1 MSTPAF
7 VQAVYDSG
15 IAAFMRGSLKA
26 MPLIEATHV
35 LAIATVFGTIF
46 IVDLRLLGI
55 AGTNRPYSVVAR
67 EMLGKTWAAFIV
79 AVITG
84 MLLVTP
90 NAITYY
96 VNTAFRL
103 KLLAL
108 LLAGINMLVFQ
119 VLTARTMPQWDNSP
133 RTPTAARTAAI
144 VSLVLWTA
152 IIFLGRWIGF
162 TKGYD
167 FAVPQDVQFEFP
179 Q

>member
-7 VQAVYDSG
+7 VQAIYDSG
-15 IAAFMRGSLKA
+15 IAMWMRGSLKA

-55 AGTNRPYSVVAR
+55 AGTNRPYSLVAR

-79 AVITG
+79 AVVTG
-84 MLLVTP
+84 IMLVTP

-108 LLAGINMLVFQ
+108 LLAGINMVVFQ
-119 VLTARTMPQWDNSP
+119 LLTARTMPQWDSSP
-133 RTPTAARTAAI
+133 RPPTAARTAAI
-144 VSLVLWTA
+144 ISLVLWTA

-167 FAVPQDVQFEFP
+167 FAVPEDVQFEFP

>member
-15 IAAFMRGSLKA
+15 IAHFMRGSLKA

-46 IVDLRLLGI
+46 IVDLRLLGV
-55 AGTNRPYSVVAR
+55 AGTRRPYSVVAR

-108 LLAGINMLVFQ
+108 LLAGINMLIFQ
-119 VLTARTMPQWDNSP
+119 MLTARSLPQWDNSP
-133 RTPTAARTAAI
+133 KAPVAARTAAI

-167 FAVPQDVQFEFP
+167 FAVPEEVQFEFP

>member
-7 VQAVYDSG
+7 VQALYDSG
-15 IAAFMRGSLKA
+15 IAVWMRDSLKA

-35 LAIATVFGTIF
+35 LAIATVFGTIL
-46 IVDLRLLGI
+46 IVDLRLLGV
-55 AGTNRPYSVVAR
+55 AGTGRPYSVVAR
-67 EMLGKTWAAFIV
+67 EMLGKTWTAFV
-79 AVITG
+79 LAVITG
-84 MLLVTP
+84 ARMVAP

-96 VNTAFRL
+96 GNTAFRL

-108 LLAGINMLVFQ
+108 VLAGLNMVIFQ
-119 VLTARTMPQWDNSP
+119 LLTARTMPTWDTSAK
-133 RTPTAARTAAI
+133 TPTAARTAAI
-144 VSLVLWTA
+144 ISLVLWTA

-167 FAVPQDVQFEFP
+167 FSVPEDVQFEFP

>member
-7 VQAVYDSG
+7 VQALYDSG
-15 IAAFMRGSLKA
+15 VAMWMRDSLKA

-35 LAIATVFGTIF
+35 LAIATVFGTIL
-46 IVDLRLLGI
+46 IVDLRLLGV
-55 AGTNRPYSVVAR
+55 AGTGRPYSVVAR
-67 EMLGKTWAAFIV
+67 EMLAKTWTAFV
-79 AVITG
+79 LAVITG
-84 MLLVTP
+84 ALMVAP

-96 VNTAFRL
+96 GNTAFRL

-108 LLAGINMLVFQ
+108 VLAGLNMVIFQ
-119 VLTARTMPQWDNSP
+119 LLTARTMPAWDTSP
-133 RTPTAARTAAI
+133 RAPAAARTAAI
-144 VSLVLWTA
+144 ISLLLWTA

-167 FAVPQDVQFEFP
+167 FSVPEDVQFEFP

>member
-1 MSTPAF
+1 MSTPAI
-7 VQAVYDSG
+7 VQAIYDSG
-15 IAAFMRGSLKA
+15 IAMWMRGSLKA

-84 MLLVTP
+84 ALLVAP

-96 VNTAFRL
+96 GNTAFRL
-103 KLLAL
+103 KMLAL
-108 LLAGINMLVFQ
+108 LVAGLNMVIFQ
-119 VLTARTMPQWDNSP
+119 ILTARSMPSWDNSP
-133 RTPTAARTAAI
+133 RTPGAARTAALISLI
-144 VSLVLWTA
+144 VWTA

-167 FAVPQDVQFEFP
+167 FSVPEDVQFEFP
-179 Q
+179 

>member
-1 MSTPAF
+1 MNTPAF
-7 VQAVYDSG
+7 VQAIYDSG
-15 IAAFMRGSLKA
+15 IAMWMRGSLKA

-46 IVDLRLLGI
+46 IVDLRLLGM
-55 AGTNRPYSVVAR
+55 AGTSRPYSVVAR

-108 LLAGINMLVFQ
+108 LLAGINMVVFQ
-119 VLTARTMPQWDNSP
+119 VLTARTMPQWDTSP
-133 RTPTAARTAAI
+133 RPPGAARTAAI
-144 VSLVLWTA
+144 ISLLLWTA

-167 FAVPQDVQFEFP
+167 FAVPEDVQFEFP

>member
-1 MSTPAF
+1 MSTPAI
-7 VQAVYDSG
+7 VQAIYDSG
-15 IAAFMRGSLKA
+15 IAMWMRSSLKA

-46 IVDLRLLGI
+46 IVDLRLLGL

-67 EMLGKTWAAFIV
+67 EMLGKTWTAFIV

-84 MLLVTP
+84 ALLVAP

-96 VNTAFRL
+96 GNTAFRL
-103 KLLAL
+103 KMLAL
-108 LLAGINMLVFQ
+108 LVAGLNMVIFQ
-119 VLTARTMPQWDNSP
+119 LLTARSIPSWDTSP
-133 RTPTAARTAAI
+133 RTPGAARTAALISLI
-144 VSLVLWTA
+144 VWTV

-167 FAVPQDVQFEFP
+167 FSVPEDVQFEFP
-179 Q
+179 

>member
-1 MSTPAF
+1 MSTPAI
-7 VQAVYDSG
+7 VQTIYDSG
-15 IAAFMRGSLKA
+15 IAMWMRGSLKA

-35 LAIATVFGTIF
+35 LAIATVFGTIL

-55 AGTNRPYSVVAR
+55 AGTSRPYSVVAR
-67 EMLGKTWAAFIV
+67 EMLGKTWTAFIL

-84 MLLVTP
+84 ALLVTP
-90 NAITYY
+90 NAITYFG
-96 VNTAFRL
+96 NTAFRL
-103 KLLAL
+103 KMLAL
-108 LLAGINMLVFQ
+108 LLAGLNMVIFQ
-119 VLTARTMPQWDNSP
+119 MLTARSMPAWDNSA

-144 VSLVLWTA
+144 LSICLWTA

-167 FAVPQDVQFEFP
+167 FSVPQDVQFEFP

>member
-1 MSTPAF
+1 MNAPPAV
-7 VQAVYDSG
+7 VQAIYDSG
-15 IAAFMRGSLKA
+15 IAMWMRGSLKA

-46 IVDLRLLGI
+46 IVDLRLLGV

-67 EMLGKTWAAFIV
+67 EMLGKTWAAF
-79 AVITG
+79 TG
-84 MLLVTP
+84 ALLVTP
-90 NAITYY
+90 NVITYY

-103 KLLAL
+103 KMLAL
-108 LLAGINMLVFQ
+108 VLAGINMVIFQ
-119 VLTARTMPQWDNSP
+119 VLTARTMEQWDRSAKP
-133 RTPTAARTAAI
+133 PTAARTAAI
-144 VSLVLWTA
+144 ISLVLWTA

-167 FAVPQDVQFEFP
+167 FSVPQDVQFEFP

>member
-1 MSTPAF
+1 MSTPAII
-7 VQAVYDSG
+7 QAIYDSG
-15 IAAFMRGSLKA
+15 IAMWMRGSLKA

-46 IVDLRLLGI
+46 IVDLRLLGV
-55 AGTNRPYSVVAR
+55 AGTNRPYSLVAR

-84 MLLVTP
+84 ALMVAP

-96 VNTAFRL
+96 GNTAFRL
-103 KLLAL
+103 KMLAL
-108 LLAGINMLVFQ
+108 LVAGLNMVIFQ
-119 VLTARTMPQWDNSP
+119 MLTARSMPSWDASP
-133 RTPTAARTAAI
+133 RTPGAARTAALI
-144 VSLVLWTA
+144 SLVVWTA

-167 FAVPQDVQFEFP
+167 FSVPEDVQFEFP
-179 Q
+179 